1 MTARRG
7 FGSTVFSGRT
17 GKEEQRSTPATRT
30 IYMMEDFLAL
40 SCNPNDYWPAQ
51 NQRYLVVWSTMT
63 ISYSKIKNKKLTLP
77 MGYAAVR
84 YG

>member
-1 MTARRG
+1 
-7 FGSTVFSGRT
+7 
-17 GKEEQRSTPATRT
+17 
-30 IYMMEDFLAL
+30 MEAFLAP

-63 ISYSKIKNKKLTLP
+63 ISYSTIKYKQLTLT

-84 YG
+84 DG